1 MTEFAA
7 GKFNRVLARQLL
19 SPFYMEILRPEQQV
33 MQAAL
38 QVRSARAELL
48 AGNVANADTPGYVA
62 RDLKFDAAMEQV
74 MDAGNSQDTP
84 SSSSDSIVNPENL
97 RFDSNDVDVN
107 QQLAKSYENS
117 LGYVATLKLY
127 GDSMNRITSAT
138 SGN

>member
-1 MTEFAA
+1 VD
-7 GKFNRVLARQLL
+7 GKFIRVLARLL
-19 SPFYMEILRPEQQV
+19 LPSFCMEILRPEQQV

-62 RDLKFDAAMEQV
+62 RDLKFDAAMDQV
-74 MDAGNSQDTP
+74 MEAGSSQDAP
-84 SSSSDSIVNPENL
+84 LSSSDAIVKPENL

-117 LGYVATLKLY
+117 LSYVATLKLY
-127 GDSMNRITSAT
+127 GDSMNRITTAT
-138 SGN
+138 SSS

>member
-1 MTEFAA
+1 MD
-7 GKFNRVLARQLL
+7 GKFIRLLAQLL
-19 SPFYMEILRPEQQV
+19 LSLFCMEILRPEQQV

-62 RDLKFDAAMEQV
+62 RDLKFDAAVDQV
-74 MDAGNSQDTP
+74 LDSGGQDAAV
-84 SSSSDSIVNPENL
+84 SDSIVKPENL

-117 LGYVATLKLY
+117 LSYVATLKLY
-127 GDSMNRITSAT
+127 GDSMNRLVSAT
-138 SGN
+138 SSN

>member
-1 MTEFAA
+1 
-7 GKFNRVLARQLL
+7 
-19 SPFYMEILRPEQQV
+19 MEILRPEQQV

-62 RDLKFDAAMEQV
+62 RDLKFDAAMDQV
-74 MDAGNSQDTP
+74 MDAGSSQDTP
-84 SSSSDSIVNPENL
+84 SPPATLIVKPENL

-117 LGYVATLKLY
+117 LSYVATLKLY
-127 GDSMNRITSAT
+127 GDSMNRITTAT
-138 SGN
+138 NSN

>member
-1 MTEFAA
+1 
-7 GKFNRVLARQLL
+7 
-19 SPFYMEILRPEQQV
+19 MEILRPEQQV

-62 RDLKFDAAMEQV
+62 RDVKFDAAMDQV
-74 MDAGNSQDTP
+74 MDAGGQEQALPATLV
-84 SSSSDSIVNPENL
+84 IKPENL

-117 LGYVATLKLY
+117 LSYVATLKLY
-127 GDSMNRITSAT
+127 GDSMNRIITAT
-138 SGN
+138 QQ